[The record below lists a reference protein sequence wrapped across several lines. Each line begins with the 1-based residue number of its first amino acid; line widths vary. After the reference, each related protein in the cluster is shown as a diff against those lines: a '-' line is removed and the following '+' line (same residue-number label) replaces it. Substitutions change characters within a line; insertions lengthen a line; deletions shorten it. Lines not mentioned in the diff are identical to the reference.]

1 MTTYITRLDAD
12 GRGLRLAVKDLIDI
26 EGVPTTAGSRAVA
39 DQAGPAAAD
48 APCLAGAR
56 AAGAVIVGKTNLN
69 ELAFGASG
77 RNEHYGTPVN
87 PLDPALLPGGSSSG
101 SAVAVATGDADVAYG
116 SDTGGSIRV
125 PAAYC
130 GVTGLKTT
138 HGRIPLT
145 GVWPLSPSLDTV
157 GPLATT
163 VAGLETGMALLEPGF
178 AMAAGPATRL
188 GRLRPDGT
196 HVDPVIDAAVDQ
208 ALARAGIGVTELDL
222 PGWTDSL
229 KAVYSIM
236 DAEVIG
242 CHGRLLADPASRA
255 KLGALVRDRL
265 IEAAAVTSEQVEP
278 ARAYQ
283 RTWQARFDQLFG
295 QADLLVMAAVAIFP
309 AKVADPEAGGHTRCT
324 APINLAGLPALA
336 LPVPSSYGLPAGLQL
351 IGPPGSEELLLATG
365 AVIEAA
371 AGYRRA

>member
-39 DQAGPAAAD
+39 DQAEPAAAD

-87 PLDPALLPGGSSSG
+87 PVDPALLPGGSSSG
-101 SAVAVATGDADVAYG
+101 SAVAVASGDADVAYG

-130 GVTGLKTT
+130 GIAGLKTT

-188 GRLRPDGT
+188 GRLRPEGT
-196 HVDPVIDAAVDQ
+196 DVDPVIDAAVDQ
-208 ALARAGIGVTELDL
+208 ALAQAGIGVTELDL

-242 CHGRLLADPASRA
+242 CHGRLLADPVSRA
-255 KLGALVRDRL
+255 KLGALVCDRL

-309 AKVADPEAGGHTRCT
+309 AKVADPEVGGHTRCT
-324 APINLAGLPALA
+324 APINLAGLPALT
-336 LPVPSSYGLPAGLQL
+336 LSVPSSHGLPAGLQL